1 MRLISNF
8 KKFVSLPFK
17 EKKLLIEA
25 FFMLGLMRL
34 AILGVSF
41 KWLTRSLIPVE
52 DWGVP
57 VKLPIE
63 QRRMALTI
71 GKAIVRA
78 ARYTPWE
85 SACLAQSL
93 AAQRMLKRRGIPGVF
108 YLGVMKGE
116 TEDGKLNAHA
126 WTQCG
131 GEIITGKGGHENF
144 TVMFARKW

>member
-17 EKKLLIEA
+17 EKKLFIEA

-41 KWLTRSLIPVE
+41 KRLTRSLIPVE
-52 DWGVP
+52 DWGEP
-57 VKLPIE
+57 VKLPTE
-63 QRRMALTI
+63 QRRIALTI

-85 SACLAQSL
+85 SACLVQSL

-108 YLGVMKGE
+108 YLGVMKDE
-116 TEDGKLNAHA
+116 AESEKLNAHA

-131 GEIITGKGGHENF
+131 EEIITGKGGHENF